1 MLKRVQYIDDI
12 VLDKIVKLH
21 TPRRNKIMTFI
32 TRMGNM
38 GIVWFAMCM
47 PFLIYRPWRSI
58 GVNFLVGL
66 VIAHLTGEICIKHIV
81 CRVRP
86 CHKLDDDELIVKRPR
101 YYSFPS
107 GHTTASFSVV
117 AVAWMRCWP
126 VAIPVTIL
134 AFLIGFSRVYLRVH
148 YLTDV
153 VAGAV
158 LGLFCGFLSVE
169 LLRAMF

>member
-21 TPRRNKIMTFI
+21 TPRRNKVMTFI

-66 VIAHLTGEICIKHIV
+66 VIAHLAGEICIKHIV
-81 CRVRP
+81 CRMRP
-86 CHKLDDDELIVKRPR
+86 CHKLEDDELIVKRPR

-134 AFLIGFSRVYLRVH
+134 AFLIGFS
-148 YLTDV
+148 
-153 VAGAV
+153 
-158 LGLFCGFLSVE
+158 LS
-169 LLRAMF
+169 LIHI